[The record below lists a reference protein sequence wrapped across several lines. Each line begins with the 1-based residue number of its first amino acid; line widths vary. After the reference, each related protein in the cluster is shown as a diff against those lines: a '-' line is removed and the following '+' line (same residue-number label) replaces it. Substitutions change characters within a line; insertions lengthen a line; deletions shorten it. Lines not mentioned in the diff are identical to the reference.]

1 MLYEQ
6 ALSLANKYR
15 ELLSPGSTRI
25 EIVGSVKR
33 GDQLDVKDI
42 EFLIIPDERRA
53 PLKFGHKIPPINF
66 YRVIGELEA
75 EGLLQFKMGAS
86 KQRKYAITE
95 VNTINPFIL
104 ELWIVREETWGIQN
118 VIRTGPALF
127 SHAYV
132 TNRNLTFY
140 DEKSKHE
147 YHGLLPEELEYLKG
161 ETMIRPRGGSVPILL
176 PEERDA
182 LAVIGYGWVEPKDR
196 RRLVR

>member
-6 ALSLANKYR
+6 AHFLAIKYAN
-15 ELLSPGSTRI
+15 LLSPGCKRL

-33 GDQLDVKDI
+33 GDQTEVHDI
-42 EFLIIPDERRA
+42 EFLIIPDEGRA
-53 PLKFGHKIPPINF
+53 PLQFGQKIPPINF
-66 YRVIGELEA
+66 YRVLGDLEA
-75 EGLLQFKMGAS
+75 QRLLQFKTGAF

-132 TNRNLTFY
+132 TNRNVTFY
-140 DEKSKHE
+140 DEKSRHS

-182 LAVIGYGWVEPKDR
+182 LELIGYGWVEPKDR